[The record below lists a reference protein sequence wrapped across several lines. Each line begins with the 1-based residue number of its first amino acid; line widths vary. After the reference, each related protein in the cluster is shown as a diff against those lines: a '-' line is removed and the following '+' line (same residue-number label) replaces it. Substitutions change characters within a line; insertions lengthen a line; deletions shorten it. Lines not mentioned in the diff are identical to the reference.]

1 MLPLEKTPPALGAVH
16 CGQSECVSTHATVH
30 APHSDGHSE
39 SMDAGLAGH
48 SCSPQRRH
56 CCWLRFSHL
65 ATGPELLPSPHR
77 SHERGHSFIMKP
89 GFFRQSPAAAHCGQ
103 SFSLSRH
110 MLVHTPHETG
120 HVDRIAG
127 FCEHTASKEDER
139 RRCGAGRAGRASSHG
154 SHLDALAIPRP
165 PAAFLWLL
173 VVALDLANSARGG
186 TRLEH
191 VPRVRLALPVLCP
204 IGARLLDVTAEQR
217 AVAARMD
224 ALLLHKL
231 LVLAIA
237 LAVLGPRAA
246 RRVVV
251 VAQAP
256 ARHTANREQREG
268 EKPHHLSRHRQNTQA
283 VSKVCVSVSK
293 VWALRTFYS
302 EASAIWTPTHF

>member
-1 MLPLEKTPPALGAVH
+1 
-16 CGQSECVSTHATVH
+16 
-30 APHSDGHSE
+30 
-39 SMDAGLAGH
+39 
-48 SCSPQRRH
+48 
-56 CCWLRFSHL
+56 
-65 ATGPELLPSPHR
+65 
-77 SHERGHSFIMKP
+77 MKP

-165 PAAFLWLL
+165 PAALFRLL

-268 EKPHHLSRHRQNTQA
+268 EKPHHLSRHRQTPKRFQ
-283 VSKVCVSVSK
+283 KFVCPFRKFGRYVHSIQRLPPSGRPLTSDSTISGLPVPT
-293 VWALRTFYS
+293 AT
-302 EASAIWTPTHF
+302 TPAPDRHPPSTLGAHSRGRNACQGCPRDRHP